1 MSEGF
6 VFYRSWAEALQDMP
20 AEEYKACMQAL
31 IAYSLDG
38 INNPETMSAKM
49 FLTMAK
55 PYVDKNNQR
64 KANGMKGG
72 RPTTKPKPNETEPKP
87 NNNQTET
94 KTEKSKG
101 TVTVTVTDTVT
112 DNKKQRAVARFVKPT
127 VDEIRAYC
135 EERQN
140 GIDPQTFYD
149 FYEGKGWRVG
159 NTGMKDWKACVRTWE
174 ARRRGEPPQR
184 KKENA
189 FNNFT
194 PRAYDFDDLETQLL
208 RAQKRA

>member
-1 MSEGF
+1 
-6 VFYRSWAEALQDMP
+6 MP

-31 IAYSLDG
+31 IAYALDG
-38 INNPETMSAKM
+38 ISNPETMSAKM

-72 RPTTKPKPNETEPKP
+72 RQTTKQKPTETEPKP
-87 NNNQTET
+87 NGNQTIT

-127 VDEIRAYC
+127 VEEIRAYC

-149 FYEGKGWRVG
+149 FYDGKGWKVG
-159 NTGMKDWKACVRTWE
+159 NTAMKDWKACVRTWE
-174 ARRRGEPPQR
+174 ARRRGEPPKKKNSFNDNFEPR
-184 KKENA
+184 K
-189 FNNFT
+189 
-194 PRAYDFDDLETQLL
+194 YDFDSLEAQLL